1 MWFHFDLCSLYE
13 LNYWRE
19 IWVVI
24 VFSASA
30 DNCTDCFVNIM
41 SSTYVK
47 VASWQ
52 VVVVVDLVA
61 AIKSLFSTVQFS
73 A

>member
-30 DNCTDCFVNIM
+30 DNRTDCFVNIM